1 MTGRVLIV
9 AASDSGGGA
18 GIQADIKTVMALGG
32 YATTAVT
39 AITAQNTNGVFAT
52 HAIPAALVAQQMR
65 VVLEDIGADVIKI
78 GMLANAEIIEA
89 VGDVLDSPLAR
100 DIPVVL
106 DPVMLAKDGTPL
118 LDLAGFD
125 GMKRRLAL
133 RAYVLTPNL
142 PEAEALTGA
151 PVRDPEDRIH
161 VATMLLSLGAQN
173 VFLTGGHLPGNRIID
188 VLVGEFGHH
197 EFQHPRIETVH
208 THGTGCTLAS
218 AIAAGLARGLE
229 LPRAISEAEAYLEA
243 AIRAAPGLGN
253 GQGPLGHGAAAL
265 RNMV

>member
-18 GIQADIKTVMALGG
+18 GIQADLKTVMALGG

-39 AITAQNTNGVFAT
+39 ALTAQNTCGVFG
-52 HAIPAALVAQQMR
+52 IYPVPAAFVAEQMR
-65 VVLEDIGADVIKI
+65 VVLEDLGADAIKI

-89 VGDVLDSPLAR
+89 VADVLDSSLAR
-100 DIPVVL
+100 GIPVVL

-118 LDLAGFD
+118 LDYSGFD
-125 GMKRRLAL
+125 ALKRRLAL
-133 RAYVLTPNL
+133 HAFVLTPNL

-161 VATMLLSLGAQN
+161 VAEMLLSLGPQN

-188 VLVGEFGHH
+188 VLVGEAGRH
-197 EFQHPRIETVH
+197 EFQHPRIDTPH

-218 AIAAGLARGLE
+218 AIATGIAQGMS
-229 LPRAISEAEAYLEA
+229 LPRAIEKAELYLEA
-243 AIRAAPGLGN
+243 AIRAAPQLGK
-253 GQGPLGHGAAAL
+253 GQGPLGHGYLIPAA
-265 RNMV
+265 R

>member
-39 AITAQNTNGVFAT
+39 AITAQNTRGVFAT
-52 HAIPAALVAQQMR
+52 HPVPAAFVAEQMR
-65 VVLEDIGADVIKI
+65 VVLEDIGADAIKI
-78 GMLANAEIIEA
+78 GMLANADIVEA
-89 VGDVLDSPLAR
+89 VGDVLESPLAR
-100 DIPVVL
+100 HVPVVL

-118 LDLAGFD
+118 LDYAGLD
-125 GMKRRLAL
+125 AMKRRLAL
-133 RAYVLTPNL
+133 RAFVLTPNL

-151 PVRDPEDRIH
+151 PIRDPEDRVH
-161 VATMLLSLGAQN
+161 VATMLLSLGPQN
-173 VFLTGGHLPGNRIID
+173 VFLTGGHLPGNRIVD

-197 EFQHPRIETVH
+197 EYEHPRIDTLH

-218 AIAAGLARGLE
+218 AIAVGIARGLE

-243 AIRAAPGLGN
+243 AIRAAPGLGS
-253 GQGPLGHGAAAL
+253 GQGPLGHGGAVSGK
-265 RNMV
+265 MV